1 MYTSPDEARSDL
13 FLAGAVFLFGPLLLG
28 VVLDLLPLDGIPG
41 FGLVLAVVLP
51 LATTLLVPWL
61 LIRYRKERLSDY
73 GLGVPAQTFLP
84 GLLLA
89 APIVAA
95 ALLAGLLSGGDVLA
109 DVPVVA
115 AAASGSWVQLLAR
128 LVSWVGLVGLAVYM
142 TVKARD
148 AFRGDP
154 MYLRTA
160 LLQIGRIVGLVAA
173 GATVLLVVSTLFNE
187 VSSGSL
193 GVIARLVLL
202 PVAVAGAV
210 LLATQ
215 RLRGNVLTARP
226 TLLTPV
232 VLLAIGPFALSLNAV
247 SFVFGVWQA
256 AVLAGVGLLIGSLLE
271 ARRSALGPLALGLAL
286 AVTTSL

>member
-51 LATTLLVPWL
+51 LVTTLLVPWL

-109 DVPVVA
+109 DLPVVA

-187 VSSGSL
+187 VSSGSF

-202 PVAVAGAV
+202 PLAVAGAV

-232 VLLAIGPFALSLNAV
+232 VLLAIGPFALSLNAL